1 VIFKLIIIKEILMTV
16 PSAEN
21 FRTTRRKFTGAL
33 SAIGTLGS
41 MPVLAQSSQFTF
53 KWASNIPIT
62 HPTNL
67 RMKEATDLIRHESNG
82 KVDIQ
87 IYPNNQLGGDTDM
100 LSQIRSGAIDFFP
113 LSGLILQTLVP
124 LAGISG
130 LAFAFKDYPTVW
142 AAMDGELG
150 AYIRVQIAKMNLHS
164 FDKIL
169 DNGFRNITTSTK
181 PIVTAADLKGFKIRV
196 PVSPLWTSMF
206 KAFGAAPT
214 GINFSEVY
222 AALQTKVVEGQ
233 ENPLAI
239 IEIAKLY
246 EVQKH
251 TSMTGHM
258 WDGQWILAN
267 SKRWS
272 SLPAEVQTLI
282 NKHISA
288 NVIKQRDDIRR
299 LNNGLEAQLKSK
311 GMVFNYPEVKS
322 FRDAL
327 SKAGF
332 YKDWSEK
339 FGLEAMGKIEKY
351 SGRLI

>member
-1 VIFKLIIIKEILMTV
+1 MTTINEEILMTI
-16 PSAEN
+16 SSNKN
-21 FRTTRRKFTGAL
+21 FTTKRRNFTGAL
-33 SAIGTLGS
+33 SAAGAFAS
-41 MPVLAQSSQFTF
+41 MPILAQSGQISL

-67 RMKEATDLIRHESNG
+67 RIKEATDLIRYESNG
-82 KVDIQ
+82 KVDIV
-87 IYPNNQLGGDTDM
+87 IFPNNQLGGDTDM

-124 LAGISG
+124 QAGISG

-142 AAMDGELG
+142 ASMDGDLG
-150 AYIRVQIAKMNLHS
+150 AYIRAQIAKVNLHS

-169 DNGFRNITTSTK
+169 DNGFRNITTSSK
-181 PIVTAADLKGFKIRV
+181 PITNADDLKGLKIRV

-206 KAFGAAPT
+206 KALGAAPT

-246 EVQKH
+246 EVQKYA
-251 TSMTGHM
+251 SMTGHM

-272 SLPAEVQTLI
+272 SLPTEIQTLI
-282 NKHISA
+282 NKHITA
-288 NVIKQRDDIRR
+288 AVIKQRDDIRR
-299 LNNGLEAQLKSK
+299 LNNSLEAQLKSK
-311 GMVFNYPEVKS
+311 GMTFNYPETKT
-322 FRDAL
+322 FREAL

-332 YKDWSEK
+332 YKEWREK
-339 FGLEAMGKIEKY
+339 FGVDAMAKIEKY
-351 SGRLI
+351 SGRLV